1 MARLK
6 QFERKH
12 WLVAGRGRQMRRRNL
27 LCAKRNLRGVLCA
40 AKERYNWLSLIMNA
54 EIRLWLF
61 GQHRVASL
69 GRVELV
75 VKNGFQR
82 DGRTF

>member
-1 MARLK
+1 
-6 QFERKH
+6 
-12 WLVAGRGRQMRRRNL
+12 MRRRNL

-75 VKNGFQR
+75 AKNSEIVELFELHWSNILGHIQ
-82 DGRTF
+82 G

>member
-1 MARLK
+1 
-6 QFERKH
+6 
-12 WLVAGRGRQMRRRNL
+12 MRRRNL

-69 GRVELV
+69 GRVELL
-75 VKNGFQR
+75 QR
-82 DGRTF
+82 TVFSEMVELFELHWSNILGHIQG